1 MTRGTRSRIALI
13 VEYDGTEYRG
23 FQAQSRGPTIQGE
36 LEQALQALSGKY
48 VKTHGA
54 GRTDGGAHAWGQVVA
69 FTTDAGYPPGTY
81 PRALNAALPPDIRV
95 RGASAVGLDFDPRR
109 HARRRL
115 YRYLVLNQSEPSALW
130 GRFAHHVR
138 SELDLLAMNRAAEAF
153 RGVRDYR
160 AFCGASMSPRRD
172 TVREVFGVQVWRKG
186 SIVGVDMIANAF
198 LPQQARRIAGTL
210 LRVGQGRVSES
221 IVPTLLDGTR
231 RVPGGPAL
239 PSHGLY
245 LMYVVYPEGI
255 LDISG
260 PRGLQ
265 ERGGPWPVLESSGQ
279 GDCHGNKRETDPHIR
294 S

>member
-13 VEYDGTEYRG
+13 VEYDGTGYRG
-23 FQAQSRGPTIQGE
+23 FQTQSRGPTVKGE
-36 LEQALQALSGKY
+36 LEQALQALLGKY
-48 VKTHGA
+48 VKTNGA
-54 GRTDGGAHAWGQVVA
+54 GRIDGGAHAWGQVVA
-69 FTTDAGYPPGTY
+69 FTTDAGYPPEMY
-81 PRALNAALPPDIRV
+81 PRALNVTLPPDIRV
-95 RGASAVGLDFDPRR
+95 TGASVVDLEFDPRR

-115 YRYLVLNQSEPSALW
+115 YRYLVLNRSEPSAIW
-130 GRFAHHVR
+130 GRFAYHVR
-138 SELDLLAMNRAAEAF
+138 SALDLPAMNRAAEVF

-160 AFCGASMSPRRD
+160 AFCGASISARRD

-186 SIVGVDMIANAF
+186 TIVGVDMTANAF

-231 RVPGGPAL
+231 RMTGGLAL

-265 ERGGPWPVLESSGQ
+265 ERGGPWPVLEGSGQ
-279 GDCHGNKRETDPHIR
+279 G
-294 S
+294 